1 MARAL
6 TFIENVFTGLRGK
19 AREQNLYQ
27 NMWLQYNQAKKMQ
40 EGTWCSVWE
49 DYKVSKGALVKT
61 QVPFSHSLS
70 LSLSILSLSLFAVTE
85 DMAFFSSEPWRANRQ
100 TNQDGAAVPRRI
112 PEESLRTGSPQE
124 TLRDVPH
131 RDRLA

>member
-1 MARAL
+1 
-6 TFIENVFTGLRGK
+6 VFTGLRGK

-70 LSLSILSLSLFAVTE
+70 LSLSILVYSHFGLTLSLSPSFYLPLSLSVT
-85 DMAFFSSEPWRANRQ
+85 FNSFSIS
-100 TNQDGAAVPRRI
+100 RRF
-112 PEESLRTGSPQE
+112 SP
-124 TLRDVPH
+124 L
-131 RDRLA
+131 